1 MYVLKR
7 QLLFCLEWQKMGE
20 KSWRREGET
29 ERTGLYY
36 IRITNS
42 SLGKVSAST
51 VSTVAIDSV
60 ILKLI

>member
-1 MYVLKR
+1 
-7 QLLFCLEWQKMGE
+7 MGE
-20 KSWRREGET
+20 KSWRQKEET
-29 ERTGLYY
+29 ERTEVYY
-36 IRITNS
+36 IRITNI